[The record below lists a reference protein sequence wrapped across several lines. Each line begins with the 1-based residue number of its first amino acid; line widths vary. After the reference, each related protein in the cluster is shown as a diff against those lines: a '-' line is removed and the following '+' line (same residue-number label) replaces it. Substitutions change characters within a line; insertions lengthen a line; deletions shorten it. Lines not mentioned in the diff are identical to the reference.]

1 MSSGPQSSSENP
13 PSLVRDGTLIF
24 LTVFIASILS
34 FEFAQKLS
42 GIYPV
47 WWPNGVL
54 LAPLL
59 LARSKR
65 WPLLLGLGGLA
76 ILLGHAPIPAW
87 QPHIL
92 WLAVSCLAEVWLAA
106 TLIRWWA
113 DGPFTLTSISQATRF
128 VIIAVL
134 LTPLVSTVFAVALIP
149 LAPGQS
155 LGSAFLH
162 WYIADAIGIATATPV
177 MLAAYQGSIPKI
189 WNHARA
195 MESAG
200 LLILLTIGG
209 CLSLFQP
216 DMAILGLLFPL
227 VIAVVVRMGWIIG
240 ALGVLTISVIASGFT
255 AAGHG
260 AFAVLAPAN
269 SGEKIV
275 ELQIFLIALTISTAI
290 VATVYEDR
298 RRMLQQAR
306 EKERSIRLLTE
317 SSPDVMLLND
327 LSSRMLYTTR
337 AVKGMLGYEP
347 VELYRKSFPSDL
359 MHPEEVPAYS
369 DALDAVRRQNE
380 SRTLIYRMHRKD
392 NSWMWVERCI
402 SLYRDEISGEP
413 LGFVNVLRD
422 ITHRKEAED
431 RLQSAYNELE
441 ILAAIDALTGVANR
455 RHFDAVLESEW
466 KRAIR
471 SGTTLA
477 MLLIDVDFFKNF
489 NDIYGHIEGDD
500 CLRDIAS
507 TVSQCTRRSTDLVAR
522 FGGEEFAVV
531 LPETDEAGAAA
542 LAERIRAAVQSHAV
556 RHAGNIHG
564 VVTVSIGCAA
574 MVPTRGS
581 STVPLI
587 EAADK
592 ALYRGKSMG
601 RNAIVRASQ
610 MD

>member
-1 MSSGPQSSSENP
+1 MSSGSQSATEST

-24 LTVFIASILS
+24 LTVFIAGIFS

-59 LARSKR
+59 LVRKRR
-65 WPLLLGLGGLA
+65 WPPLLGVGGLA
-76 ILLGHAPIPAW
+76 ILLAHAPIPAW

-92 WLAVSCLAEVWLAA
+92 WLTITCLAEVWLAA

-113 DGPFTLTSISQATRF
+113 DGPFTLTSVRQATRF

-134 LTPLVSTVFAVALIP
+134 LTPLVSTVCALAVIP
-149 LAPGQS
+149 LPPGQS

-177 MLAAYQGSIPKI
+177 MLAAYQGSIPKT
-189 WNHARA
+189 WNHART

-200 LLILLTIGG
+200 LLILLIVGG
-209 CLSLFQP
+209 SICLFQP

-240 ALGVLTISVIASGFT
+240 ALGVLTMSVIASGFSVT
-255 AAGHG
+255 GHG
-260 AFAVLAPAN
+260 PFAALYAAN
-269 SGEKIV
+269 SGNKIL
-275 ELQIFLIALTISTAI
+275 ELQVFLTALTISTAI

-298 RRMLQQAR
+298 RRMLQQTR

-317 SSPDVMLLND
+317 NSPDVMLLND
-327 LSSRMLYTTR
+327 LSSRMLYATR
-337 AVKGMLGYEP
+337 AVKGMLGYEAI
-347 VELYRKSFPSDL
+347 ELYRKNFPSDL
-359 MHPEEVPAYS
+359 MHPEEVPAYM
-369 DALDAVRRQNE
+369 DALDAIRRQNE
-380 SRTLIYRMHRKD
+380 SRTLIYRIHRKD
-392 NSWMWVERCI
+392 NSWMWAEGCV

-422 ITHRKEAED
+422 ITHRKEADD

-455 RHFDAVLESEW
+455 RNFDAVLDSEW

-507 TVSQCTRRSTDLVAR
+507 IVAQCTRCATDVVAR
-522 FGGEEFAVV
+522 FGGEEFAAV

-542 LAERIRAAVQSHAV
+542 LAERIRATVQSHAV

-581 STVPLI
+581 NPLPLI

-592 ALYRGKSMG
+592 ALYRGKSIG
-601 RNAIVRASQ
+601 RNTIVRASQ